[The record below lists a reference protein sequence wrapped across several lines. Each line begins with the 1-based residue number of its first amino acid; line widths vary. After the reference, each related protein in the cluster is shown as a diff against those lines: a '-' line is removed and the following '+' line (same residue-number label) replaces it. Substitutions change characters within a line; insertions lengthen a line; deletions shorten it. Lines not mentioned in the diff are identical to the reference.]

1 MRENEKPTLLTRR
14 HILASGVAMAG
25 TIPFL
30 PITRVAAAP
39 EPGTAKLRL
48 TAGTRTLVVNGKPAR
63 VFSLIGPNGKPG
75 ITFSPGERFHVD
87 LANRAGTP
95 TIIHWHGQLPPW
107 TQDGFPWP
115 QTPPIPAGDTQSYDY
130 APIPGTFWMHS
141 HQGMQ
146 EQSLMTAPLIV
157 HSIEDMRADRQEVVL
172 MLHDFSFHTPEE
184 LLAGLTKSNGSQS
197 AMPKSGTGNSMDMSS
212 GSMGAM
218 NMGSGMA
225 MDLND
230 IDYDAFLANDRTL
243 ADPEVIRT
251 EPGGRVRLRLI
262 NAASAT
268 EFWIDLGAL
277 TGTVVAADG
286 HPVRPVRGTRLPLA
300 IAQRLDVLIDLPG
313 NGAYPIFAQ
322 VEGKQARTGIVLAAS
337 GAPVSRLAAEAA
349 ENAPPVDLSLERR
362 LEAVTSLAP
371 RAPDVT
377 HRVILAGAMAPYAWS
392 LNNEYWPNVTP
403 LMITRGQR
411 VAIEMLNHTMMAHPM
426 HLHGHAFQV
435 VAINGARL
443 AGAMRDTVLVPPM
456 SSVTIAFDADN
467 QRVAIEMLNHTMMAH
482 PMHLHGHAFQ
492 VVAIDGSPLAGA
504 MRDTVLVPP
513 MSSVTIAFDADNP
526 GRWAFHCHI
535 LYHQVTG
542 MMTELRYPGI
552 I

>member
-1 MRENEKPTLLTRR
+1 MRENEKLTRLTRR
-14 HILASGVAMAG
+14 QILAPGVAMAG

-30 PITRVAAAP
+30 PITRAAAAP
-39 EPGTAKLRL
+39 ETPTAKLRL
-48 TAGTRTLVVNGKPAR
+48 TAGTGTLDVNGKAAKVFR
-63 VFSLIGPNGKPG
+63 VIGPNGNPG
-75 ITFSPGERFHVD
+75 ITLSPGERFHVD
-87 LANRAGTP
+87 LVNRAGAP

-107 TQDGFPWP
+107 MQDGFPWP
-115 QTPPIPAGDTQSYDY
+115 QTPPIPAGDTRSYDF
-130 APIPGTFWMHS
+130 APIAGTYWMHS
-141 HQGMQ
+141 HHGMQ

-157 HSIEDMRADRQEVVL
+157 HSAQDMRADRQEVVL
-172 MLHDFSFHTPEE
+172 MLHDFSFHTPDE
-184 LLAGLTKSNGSQS
+184 LLAGLTKSNGSQG
-197 AMPKSGTGNSMDMSS
+197 AMPKSGIGNKMNMSS
-212 GSMGAM
+212 ESMGAM
-218 NMGSGMA
+218 HMGSGMA

-268 EFWIDLGAL
+268 QFWIDLGAL
-277 TGTVVAADG
+277 TGTVIAADG

-313 NGAYPIFAQ
+313 KGAYPIFAQ

-362 LEAVTSLAP
+362 LEAVTPLAP

-467 QRVAIEMLNHTMMAH
+467 
-482 PMHLHGHAFQ
+482 
-492 VVAIDGSPLAGA
+492 
-504 MRDTVLVPP
+504 
-513 MSSVTIAFDADNP
+513 P

-542 MMTELRYPGI
+542 MMTEVRYPGI

>member
-1 MRENEKPTLLTRR
+1 MKPYGKMPLRGNEKSTLLTRR
-14 HILASGVAMAG
+14 QILASGVAMAG
-25 TIPFL
+25 MIPFL
-30 PITRVAAAP
+30 PITRAAAAP
-39 EPGTAKLRL
+39 EPRAAKLRL
-48 TAGTRTLVVNGKPAR
+48 TAGTRTLAVNGKPAR
-63 VFSLIGPNGKPG
+63 VFGLTGPNGKPG
-75 ITFSPGERFHVD
+75 ITLSPGERFRVD
-87 LANRAGTP
+87 LVNETGTSS
-95 TIIHWHGQLPPW
+95 IIHWHGQLPPW

-115 QTPPIPAGDTQSYDY
+115 QTPPIAAGDTHSYDY

-146 EQSLMTAPLIV
+146 EQSLMTAPLVV
-157 HSIEDMRADRQEVVL
+157 HSAEDLRADRQEVVL
-172 MLHDFSFHTPEE
+172 MLDDFSFHTPEE
-184 LLAGLTKSNGSQS
+184 LLAGLTKSSGGQS
-197 AMPKSGTGNSMDMSS
+197 AIPEAGASTMSMGS
-212 GSMGAM
+212 GSMGNVQM
-218 NMGSGMA
+218 GSGSTGRMDNRDTGSGRMGGMSIGSGMA

-262 NAASAT
+262 NAASST

-277 TGTVVAADG
+277 TGTVIAADG
-286 HPVRPVRGTRLPLA
+286 FPVRPVRGTRLPLA

-322 VEGKQARTGIVLAAS
+322 VEGKQARTGIVLAAA

-362 LEAVTSLAP
+362 LEAVTPLAP

-377 HRVILAGAMAPYAWS
+377 HRVILAGAMAPYVWS

-403 LMITRGQR
+403 LMIATGQR

-435 VAINGARL
+435 VAINGAPL
-443 AGAMRDTVLVPPM
+443 AGAVRDTVLVPPM
-456 SSVTIAFDADN
+456 SSVA
-467 QRVAIEMLNHTMMAH
+467 
-482 PMHLHGHAFQ
+482 
-492 VVAIDGSPLAGA
+492 
-504 MRDTVLVPP
+504 
-513 MSSVTIAFDADNP
+513 IAFDADNP
-526 GRWAFHCHI
+526 GRWAFHCHN

-542 MMTELRYPGI
+542 MMTEVRYPGI